1 MRYTTWKMR
10 GKWQNCLLTY
20 NIHLNNIPRV
30 FCEPI
35 YSTSYS
41 LWQVCTNYDSI
52 HSTKSQWGSRFH
64 ETWLRI
70 GQAYIEA
77 TSKSHVYKETNH
89 THKKQHLRYLF
100 PLSFSNS
107 TQQAESKLF
116 TFRFAPLYYYRIVCI
131 SCRMWKIVVWNSSSH
146 AHECQKENVFLC
158 VYVLYGYLWQTGKNE
173 GDGSSLICSK
183 ILKTHCYHTIKTFIA
198 LIALIY

>member
-1 MRYTTWKMR
+1 MWEFKKNAISLADNDLYHPQNLTCIKRLIIYTQK
-10 GKWQNCLLTY
+10 Q
-20 NIHLNNIPRV
+20 
-30 FCEPI
+30 
-35 YSTSYS
+35 
-41 LWQVCTNYDSI
+41 Q
-52 HSTKSQWGSRFH
+52 Q
-64 ETWLRI
+64 
-70 GQAYIEA
+70 
-77 TSKSHVYKETNH
+77 
-89 THKKQHLRYLF
+89 QHLRYLF

-158 VYVLYGYLWQTGKNE
+158 VYILYGYLWQTRRNE
-173 GDGSSLICSK
+173 DDGSNLICSK

>member
-20 NIHLNNIPRV
+20 NIHLYNFPRV
-30 FCEPI
+30 LFPPI
-35 YSTSYS
+35 YSISYTFER
-41 LWQVCTNYDSI
+41 VCTNYDSI
-52 HSTKSQWGSRFH
+52 HLTNSQSKAVIYEVCPLIGSFSISSAFK
-64 ETWLRI
+64 T
-70 GQAYIEA
+70 
-77 TSKSHVYKETNH
+77 HVYKETNH

-158 VYVLYGYLWQTGKNE
+158 VYVLYGYLWQNRKE
-173 GDGSSLICSK
+173 WRRQ
-183 ILKTHCYHTIKTFIA
+183 
-198 LIALIY
+198 